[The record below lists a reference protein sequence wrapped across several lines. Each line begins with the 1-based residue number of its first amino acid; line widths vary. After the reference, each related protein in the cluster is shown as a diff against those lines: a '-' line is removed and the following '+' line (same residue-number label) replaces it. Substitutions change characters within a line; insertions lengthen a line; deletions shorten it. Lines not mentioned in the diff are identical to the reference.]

1 MESTSSRSAFHGKP
15 TTPAES
21 VHNAFARRGRKVL
34 VRCQSDTIPI
44 SAPLRVGSVI
54 SSADETRNDAPR
66 EVRFDRPLD
75 DDSTIREND
84 EPDGRSR
91 RRMFRRKLTSKRACF
106 ERKAAVRHK
115 SPREPFEKRCLFRR
129 SRWNNLH
136 CISTTQNSSSRRRR
150 VEEFEVA
157 AAAAATIRVRSIRNF
172 RASK

>member
-1 MESTSSRSAFHGKP
+1 MKSASSRSAFHCKP
-15 TTPAES
+15 KNPAES
-21 VHNAFARRGRKVL
+21 FRTAFARRGRKVL

-54 SSADETRNDAPR
+54 STTDKTRNDAPR

-150 VEEFEVA
+150 VEEFKVA
-157 AAAAATIRVRSIRNF
+157 SAAAATIRVRSIRNF